1 MSLITPTE
9 VSSIAF
15 VNALDPALILPEFI
29 ASASTKFV
37 VPVVTQSVLDSIDAA
52 PGDYTTLVDDY
63 IKPYLAFAVKYMFY
77 NQLLTE
83 TQLFPTSDDQ
93 RVAAIQEILSI
104 LEIKRDLLKTYLNDN
119 IFESPVTE
127 TKPTVA
133 GIFLSSSKPAAAS
146 SDPNTDVASTL
157 NAASVATLSDADTLN
172 FIQFTTG
179 LLRKLSWS
187 NFKATLKN
195 AFDSIYSAIDHNH
208 NADYAAISHDHDTD
222 YAVTDHDH
230 DSDYAAINHAHS
242 GMISSVTDGMFNL
255 DATSN
260 TLTVAPYTA
269 APSPI
274 PSGAYFRSNPSYL
287 PQGQQPLVLDG
298 QLTASRIFAWN
309 GTYVPIEGLSAG
321 YNLPAGKFVGGVDCS
336 ASMNFPVMKLHFN
349 VGGTSALPSVLLQ
362 ITRDIFD
369 TIIHNQPIININD
382 DPVSPNV
389 TGELLK
395 ATIDSILRINLNPRV
410 PDGSS
415 AVAYMLDTRNNL
427 SDAAALLL
435 SIRNQGVEKL
445 SLSASGNLSVPA
457 ITVNGQAGVSGSF
470 TSAEGKTITVT
481 NGIISSII

>member
-1 MSLITPTE
+1 MSLITAEE
-9 VSSIAF
+9 VSAIAF
-15 VNALDPALILPEFI
+15 VNALDPALVLPVFI
-29 ASASTKFV
+29 SSAQTKYI
-37 VPVVTQSVLDSIDAA
+37 VPLVTQSVIDEIIAT
-52 PGDYTTLVDDY
+52 PGDFVTLTDEY
-63 IKPYLAFAVKYMFY
+63 IKPYLAFCIKYSFY

-83 TQLFPTSDDQ
+83 TDTFPTSDAQ
-93 RVAAIQEILSI
+93 RSAALQEVLSI
-104 LEIKRDLLKTYLNDN
+104 MEVLRDLLKTYLNDTV
-119 IFESPVTE
+119 FESPIVE
-127 TKPTVA
+127 TKTSVA
-133 GIFLSSSKPAAAS
+133 GIILGSSKPVAAS

-222 YAVTDHDH
+222 YAVIDHDH

-349 VGGTSALPSVLLQ
+349 VGGTSAVPSVLLQ

-395 ATIDSILRINLNPRV
+395 ATIDSILRVNLNPRV
-410 PDGSS
+410 QDGSS
-415 AVAYMLDTRNNL
+415 AVAYMFDTRNNL
-427 SDAAALLL
+427 SDAAAKLL
-435 SIRNQGVEKL
+435 SIRNQGAEKL
-445 SLSASGNLSVPA
+445 SLSASGVLSVPA
-457 ITVNGQAGVSGSF
+457 ITVNGQLGVSGSF
-470 TSAEGKTITVT
+470 TSADGKTITVT
-481 NGIISSII
+481 NGIIASII